1 LSGGELAVAS
11 LALPSSSK
19 CSFRR
24 VHDKISEL
32 LIERKSAME
41 SLCNLSVS
49 CIKRSPKCAEWYP
62 ILTAPL
68 DRNLQL
74 SVQEKGEVHSL
85 VFTCRRT
92 QKGWVNAQTGKPVI
106 VHPTHWRDWLD

>member
-1 LSGGELAVAS
+1 M
-11 LALPSSSK
+11 
-19 CSFRR
+19 R
-24 VHDKISEL
+24 
-32 LIERKSAME
+32 
-41 SLCNLSVS
+41 
-49 CIKRSPKCAEWYP
+49 EWYP

-85 VFTCRRT
+85 VFPCRRT
-92 QKGWVNAQTGKPVI
+92 QKGWVNAHTWKPVI